1 MWELGKE
8 RGPDFF
14 FCPGTCNDGAMAQ
27 SSPSK
32 KSLPALIG
40 GAVLVLVAGYFG
52 IDLGDPSDGA
62 DQKAAPSSAAAGAS
76 SAAGASGGNGG
87 DEGDVAKQDD
97 SDLPTCSMDSLPQ
110 EAYDTA
116 SDILAGGPY
125 DYPDNDN
132 VRFGNYEGVLPQ
144 QDRNYYREYTV
155 ETPGIG
161 HRGAKRIVTGGGS
174 ETDPDVWY
182 YTDDHYD
189 SFCSIPDAE
198 D

>member
-1 MWELGKE
+1 MS
-8 RGPDFF
+8 
-14 FCPGTCNDGAMAQ
+14 Q

-32 KSLPALIG
+32 KSLPAIIG

-52 IDLGDPSDGA
+52 IDLGSSSDDA
-62 DQKAAPSSAAAGAS
+62 DQKAAPSSTAAGASAESGASAAAGAS
-76 SAAGASGGNGG
+76 SAVAASGAAGGN
-87 DEGDVAKQDD
+87 EGDVVKQGET
-97 SDLPTCSMDSLPQ
+97 DLPSCAMDSLPQ
-110 EAYDTA
+110 EAHETA
-116 SDILAGGPY
+116 EDILGGGPY

-144 QDRNYYREYTV
+144 QAKNYYREYTV

-182 YTDDHYD
+182 YTDDHYE

>member
-1 MWELGKE
+1 MM
-8 RGPDFF
+8 
-14 FCPGTCNDGAMAQ
+14 GAMSQ

-32 KSLPALIG
+32 KSLPAIIG
-40 GAVLVLVAGYFG
+40 GSVLVLVAGYFG
-52 IDLGDPSDGA
+52 IDLGGSGDGA

-76 SAAGASGGNGG
+76 SAAGASGEN
-87 DEGDVAKQDD
+87 EGDVAKQGGA
-97 SDLPTCSMDSLPQ
+97 DLPTCAMDTLPQ
-110 EAYDTA
+110 EAHDTA
-116 SDILAGGPY
+116 EDILAGGPY

-144 QDRNYYREYTV
+144 QAKNYYREYTV

>member
-1 MWELGKE
+1 M
-8 RGPDFF
+8 P
-14 FCPGTCNDGAMAQ
+14 Q

-52 IDLGDPSDGA
+52 IDLGSSGNGA
-62 DQKAAPSSAAAGAS
+62 DQKASPSSTVADAS
-76 SAAGASGGNGG
+76 SAAGASAAAGGN
-87 DEGDVAKQDD
+87 EGDVAKQGDT
-97 SDLPTCSMDSLPQ
+97 DLPSCAMDSLPQ
-110 EAYDTA
+110 EAHETA
-116 SDILAGGPY
+116 EDILGGGPY

-144 QDRNYYREYTV
+144 QAKNYYREYTV

-182 YTDDHYD
+182 YTDDHYE

>member
-1 MWELGKE
+1 MS
-8 RGPDFF
+8 
-14 FCPGTCNDGAMAQ
+14 Q
-27 SSPSK
+27 SSPSR

-52 IDLGDPSDGA
+52 IDLGSDGG
-62 DQKAAPSSAAAGAS
+62 SSNSGQSEQAS
-76 SAAGASGGNGG
+76 EKG
-87 DEGDVAKQDD
+87 DEGDVGKHG
-97 SDLPTCSMDSLPQ
+97 SEEGDLPTCAMASLPEQ
-110 EAYDTA
+110 AEETA
-116 SDILAGGPY
+116 QNILAGGPY

-144 QDRNYYREYTV
+144 QDKNYYREYTV

-182 YTDDHYD
+182 YTDDHYE
-189 SFCSIPDAE
+189 SFCTIPDAE
-198 D
+198 

>member
-1 MWELGKE
+1 MM
-8 RGPDFF
+8 
-14 FCPGTCNDGAMAQ
+14 GAMSQ

-32 KSLPALIG
+32 KSLPAIIG

-52 IDLGDPSDGA
+52 IDLGGSGDGA
-62 DQKAAPSSAAAGAS
+62 DQKAAPSSAASAS
-76 SAAGASGGNGG
+76 SAASGASGGG
-87 DEGDVAKQDD
+87 DGNKGDVAKQSE
-97 SDLPTCSMDSLPQ
+97 SDLPTCAMDSLPQ
-110 EAYDTA
+110 EAHETA
-116 SDILAGGPY
+116 EDILAGGPY

-132 VRFGNYEGVLPQ
+132 VRFGNYEGALPQ
-144 QDRNYYREYTV
+144 QSKNYYREYTV

>member
-1 MWELGKE
+1 MS
-8 RGPDFF
+8 
-14 FCPGTCNDGAMAQ
+14 Q

-52 IDLGDPSDGA
+52 IDLGSSSDGA
-62 DQKAAPSSAAAGAS
+62 DQKAAPSSTAARTSGAAGAS
-76 SAAGASGGNGG
+76 AASGGDKRDAAQQGESG
-87 DEGDVAKQDD
+87 
-97 SDLPTCSMDSLPQ
+97 LPTCAMDSLPQ
-110 EAYDTA
+110 EAHETA
-116 SDILAGGPY
+116 EDILGGGPY

-144 QDRNYYREYTV
+144 QAKNYYREYTV

-182 YTDDHYD
+182 YTDDHYE